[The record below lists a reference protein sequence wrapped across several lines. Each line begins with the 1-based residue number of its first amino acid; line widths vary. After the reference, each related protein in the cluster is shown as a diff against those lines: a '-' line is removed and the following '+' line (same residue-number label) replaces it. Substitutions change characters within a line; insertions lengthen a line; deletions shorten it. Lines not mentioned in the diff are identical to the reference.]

1 MGTGG
6 RHCQAGSGLLG
17 GGVSAFSSAMP
28 WSYLEPRDVPLLL
41 EREVLPTKIVRRAE
55 AHASGKPESKE
66 HNVCQQITQE
76 QLFELEHTTIEN
88 AEGLL
93 TASGSPATVGTKEN
107 RNPVLIIDFG
117 KPLFGFAHLDFE
129 APEDAVI
136 DIAYGNAVVNGRV
149 EIDKASKFGDRCICR
164 AGRQVWQTFDARQFR
179 YLQLVIRNADSGPVK
194 LHKVSAISHEN
205 TRQL

>member
-1 MGTGG
+1 M
-6 RHCQAGSGLLG
+6 S
-17 GGVSAFSSAMP
+17 VSRFSRSSFSNRNMP
-28 WSYLEPRDVPLLL
+28 RLKMRKGFV
-41 EREVLPTKIVRRAE
+41 
-55 AHASGKPESKE
+55 
-66 HNVCQQITQE
+66 
-76 QLFELEHTTIEN
+76 
-88 AEGLL
+88 

-164 AGRQVWQTFDARQFR
+164 AGPSGLANIRRQTV
-179 YLQLVIRNADSGPVK
+179 
-194 LHKVSAISHEN
+194 
-205 TRQL
+205 